1 MNSDK
6 KILEMIEKNIR
17 HAIARFEDFEK
28 INNNES
34 YKPEVMTTQMQIP
47 CDLALIHGTGIMY
60 WIREVANDDNIIS
73 LIEENSLMLSTFKE
87 DIGYKLIIKKDP
99 NIDPLVKKI
108 NYLSIPD
115 QQYVLGLI
123 DTMYERW
130 AIVR

>member
-1 MNSDK
+1 MKNPDK

-17 HAIARFEDFEK
+17 RAIARFEGFEK

-34 YKPEVMTTQMQIP
+34 YRSDVMTTQMQIP
-47 CDLALIHGTGIMY
+47 CDLALIHHCIGIMY
-60 WIREVANDDNIIS
+60 WIRKVANDDNIIS

-108 NYLSIPD
+108 NYLSIPY
-115 QQYVLGLI
+115 QRYVLGLI
-123 DTMYERW
+123 DTIYERYL
-130 AIVR
+130 